1 MCLREMDIEPRIFTR
16 CIMEHF

>member
-1 MCLREMDIEPRIFTR
+1 MDIEPRIFTR